1 MNYAII
7 QNKPVFIIK
16 SRHFANVAND
26 KIKNIKKE
34 LNYPIIN
41 VDDFNKQNFKKLLDF
56 KNKKKIDLYKQN
68 RLFFE
73 QNTSYLNQV
82 INYLKDKD

>member
-1 MNYAII
+1 MI
-7 QNKPVFIIK
+7 
-16 SRHFANVAND
+16 
-26 KIKNIKKE
+26 
-34 LNYPIIN
+34 
-41 VDDFNKQNFKKLLDF
+41 FNKQNFKKLLDF

-73 QNTSYLNQV
+73 QNTSYLNQI